1 MPSLNTFAIEVAREL
16 YNYYGWNEATIIT
29 WMLIEH
35 STGKEKK
42 LALFDKN
49 LEITDNEILKVLED
63 VEKVKSGSP
72 IQYVTGK
79 ADFYGYVFE
88 VNENVL
94 IPRFE
99 TEELVEWALQ
109 EMQKNP
115 QKHYKILD
123 IGTGSG
129 IIPISIGLEARK
141 KGISVTLFALDIS
154 EKALAVAQKNAE
166 NLGVKIDFHVLDILN
181 PQLFVETNAHLQ
193 AQSFDLILS
202 NPPYVMESEK
212 PEIAP
217 HVLEH
222 EPHLALFVPD
232 NEALIF
238 YECIADWAKN
248 ALAPSG
254 RLFFEINQALGK
266 ECLQMLQEKGYFSLS
281 LRKDMQGKD
290 RMISVSR
297 EQ

>member
-1 MPSLNTFAIEVAREL
+1 MPLLNTFATEIVQEL
-16 YNYYGWNEATIIT
+16 QDYYGQKEATIIT

-35 STGKEKK
+35 LTGKEKK
-42 LALFDKN
+42 ILMFDKN
-49 LEITDNEILKVLED
+49 TEITDNEVIKVLES
-63 VEKVKSGSP
+63 VKKVKEGSP

-115 QKHYKILD
+115 QKPYKILD

-129 IIPISIGLEARK
+129 IIPITIGVEARK

-166 NLGVKIDFHVLDILN
+166 NLDVKIAFHVLDILN
-181 PQLFVETNAHLQ
+181 PQLFAETNAHLQ

-212 PEIAP
+212 PEIAA

-238 YECIADWAKN
+238 YERIADWAKN
-248 ALAPSG
+248 ALATSG

-290 RMISVSR
+290 RMILASR
-297 EQ
+297 G